1 MKKYQITIYCICCLL
16 SLLTDCSSELNN
28 GIVKITPEFVLAVQK
43 YDALGEF
50 SEGLAPVGITEN
62 ATQLWGYINTKG
74 EEVIPC
80 KIEALKVGCFS
91 EGLACIVK
99 DEKFSFIDREGKTVF
114 TIDKSGATCSAEEI
128 SFEVI
133 TKSDLPF
140 FKNGE
145 CGLCY
150 TDYDKVI
157 YVDKKGRTIREE
169 TINKTV
175 SESIIG
181 KYEAFSEG
189 EGYNNTGLKDRNG
202 DIVIPAKYNNIFTG
216 VEESGVFLATIA
228 DNGGEDGMM
237 PEYYVGYVDLKGN
250 DTFTEQ
256 QKRQIQRLKAASP
269 DALAKAI
276 KEAKWIET
284 EQGFKYPDIMKKS
297 NTEIEEYA
305 YDIDS
310 YSWYNVE
317 LCYFGAGAWATEE
330 YFFEKGIIAPYTK
343 IRETTYTSG
352 DINPPVTYLTQT
364 FLYWSILKFFRKK

>member
-1 MKKYQITIYCICCLL
+1 M
-16 SLLTDCSSELNN
+16 
-28 GIVKITPEFVLAVQK
+28 
-43 YDALGEF
+43 
-50 SEGLAPVGITEN
+50 
-62 ATQLWGYINTKG
+62 
-74 EEVIPC
+74 
-80 KIEALKVGCFS
+80 
-91 EGLACIVK
+91 
-99 DEKFSFIDREGKTVF
+99 
-114 TIDKSGATCSAEEI
+114 
-128 SFEVI
+128 
-133 TKSDLPF
+133 
-140 FKNGE
+140 
-145 CGLCY
+145 
-150 TDYDKVI
+150 
-157 YVDKKGRTIREE
+157 
-169 TINKTV
+169 
-175 SESIIG
+175 
-181 KYEAFSEG
+181 
-189 EGYNNTGLKDRNG
+189 KDRNG

-352 DINPPVTYLTQT
+352 DINELCD
-364 FLYWSILKFFRKK
+364 